1 MVLFIIFLEDKHK
14 MLLHLSIMYECQQ
27 FFQHCICFSI
37 QPPDYSDPWPR
48 LAGLSSFFSKYC
60 CLTIQAFFSIGI
72 YFFYFIS
79 NNNCRLLTTVQVFDI
94 IFDNSARHLVSARN
108 DERMNSD
115 FFLNIF
121 MQKFFNRIY
130 VGKYTINMFFMLT
143 SISLF

>member
-1 MVLFIIFLEDKHK
+1 M
-14 MLLHLSIMYECQQ
+14 S
-27 FFQHCICFSI
+27 
-37 QPPDYSDPWPR
+37 
-48 LAGLSSFFSKYC
+48 
-60 CLTIQAFFSIGI
+60 TIQAFFSIGI

-94 IFDNSARHLVSARN
+94 MFDNSTPPSCLVVSARN

-121 MQKFFNRIY
+121 TQELFNRIY
-130 VGKYTINMFFMLT
+130 VGKYTINMFFTLT